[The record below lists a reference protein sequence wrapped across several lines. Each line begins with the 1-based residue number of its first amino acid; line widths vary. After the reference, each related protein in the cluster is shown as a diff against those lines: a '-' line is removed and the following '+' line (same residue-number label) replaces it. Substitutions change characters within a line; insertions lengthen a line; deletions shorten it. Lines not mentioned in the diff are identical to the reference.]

1 MLASSRAARRWSA
14 REDRKKALARFFRF
28 LVGLTGTLFGIAF
41 DLLLLA
47 GTPLAYLAASFA
59 LFDLPVGWLF
69 GHKPVTSLGIGLFAA
84 AMLVSAFGIFRAM
97 QGSPPVVPVRPK
109 FARAMLV
116 LGWATGFLLAIADLS
131 A

>member
-1 MLASSRAARRWSA
+1 MLASSRAARRFSA

-28 LVGLTGTLFGIAF
+28 FVGLAGTLCGIAV

-59 LFDLPVGWLF
+59 IFDLPAGWLF
-69 GHKPVTSLGIGLFAA
+69 GHKPVTGLGIGLFAA
-84 AMLVSAFGIFRAM
+84 AILVSVFGIFRAM

-109 FARAMLV
+109 FAKAMLA
-116 LGWATGFLLAIADLS
+116 LSWATGLLLAIADLS